1 MLEEIHSPADIKNL
15 SLRELTALAAEM
27 RAEII
32 QTVAR
37 HGGHLASNLGAVE
50 LTLALHYVFD
60 LSLIHI

>member
-15 SLRELTALAAEM
+15 SLRELTALAGEM

-32 QTVAR
+32 RTVAR

-50 LTLALHYVFD
+50 L

>member
-50 LTLALHYVFD
+50 LTLALH
-60 LSLIHI
+60 